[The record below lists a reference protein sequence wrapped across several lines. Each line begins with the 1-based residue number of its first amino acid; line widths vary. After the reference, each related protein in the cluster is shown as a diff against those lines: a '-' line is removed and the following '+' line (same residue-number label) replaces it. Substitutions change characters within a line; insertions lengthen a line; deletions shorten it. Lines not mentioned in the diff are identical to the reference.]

1 MHWCNYISADSM
13 HLFTES
19 QLEQSIIQLFEAE
32 GYSHVP
38 GSSIMRKADEVV
50 LRNELADYLQHRY
63 QGEGITA
70 DEVDRAIRKIVQ
82 ANGSSVYEE
91 NRQFMQLMM
100 EGFSL
105 KREDPAKP
113 NLYIYPV
120 NFDTKHKDANRFKIV
135 NQLEIEGPKEK
146 RIPDAILY
154 VNGLPLVVLE
164 FKSAV
169 NENTTIMDAYK
180 QVMVRYTRDIPQLFR
195 YNALVVLSDGA
206 NNRYG
211 SVFAGYEFFTAWRK
225 IEPNEKPIDGIP
237 TLQTMVRGL
246 FNRERF
252 LEVLHDFIYIPD
264 SSKNDTKI
272 VCRYPQ
278 FYGAKA
284 LYKNILIHSHI
295 NGGDGKG
302 GTYFGAT
309 GCGKSLTMLFL
320 TRLLM
325 RSKALC
331 SPTILMITDRTD
343 LDDQLSRQVLMA
355 KRYIGDEMVMQVESR
370 AQLKELLQ
378 GRSSGGVFLTT
389 IQKFSKDIDLLSKRQ
404 NIICISDEAHRSQL
418 SLDQKIAV
426 GEDGVKRK
434 YGFAHYLHESF
445 PNATYVG
452 FTGTPIDATINV
464 FGPIVDEYTMID
476 AVNDQVT
483 RAIVYEGRAS
493 KVILDSQKVKEIED
507 YYNQCAEEG
516 TSEYQLTESK
526 KAMTRMEVIL
536 SNPDIIRRI
545 ATDFVQHYERRIEEG
560 STVEGKAMI
569 VCASR
574 DIAYQLYKE
583 ILKQRPE
590 WGEIRQSADGV
601 VLTKEEQEKITPIE
615 RMKMVFIRDKDDE
628 KELWDLL
635 GSDEEKKKLDLQ
647 FKEPKSNFK
656 IALVVDMWITGF
668 DVPCLDTMY
677 CYKPLQLHTLIQ
689 TVSRVNRNY
698 PGKDKG
704 LVVDYLGIKRNMNTA
719 MRKYA
724 NGGMSETPIEAVDQ
738 AVKLFKDELSVLRSY
753 FHGFDYTPF
762 ATGTPLEQLDTLNK
776 GAELM
781 LATKEQE
788 KNFMKHA
795 LIAKQTFGVCQNHD
809 SVTTTDV
816 AQLHFFSAVRAV
828 IYKMT
833 KGDAPDAALMNK
845 KVLELVNEALVS
857 DEVEALCNMGF
868 NNAEQIDLLAN
879 QYLDKVMKIPYKNTK
894 VRLMERLLKQVI
906 SSIKLINKIK
916 AIDFSE
922 RLDAIVERYNDR
934 SDDLVMAE
942 EVIKQ
947 VTQQLANLLDDIVKD
962 STLPEGVPDIE
973 VKAFYDI
980 LVKVA
985 EEHNFA
991 HTFTKEQ
998 FAEMANCVKAIVD
1011 DKSKYVDCF
1020 KRDDIRA
1027 AMQVDIIIE
1036 LSKHG
1041 FPPVSH
1047 NDIYKAIM
1055 EQAENFKKNISHPHT
1070 VVFSS
1075 EGYDETQMAAEHHV
1089 QFTSN
1094 HDKVTIQSDHIDTF
1108 IENNSNK

>member
-1 MHWCNYISADSM
+1 M

-32 GYSHVP
+32 GYSYAP
-38 GSSIMRKADEVV
+38 GESIVRKPGEVV
-50 LRNELADYLQHRY
+50 LYDDLAQYLRTRY
-63 QGEGITA
+63 ASEDITE
-70 DEVDRAIRKIVQ
+70 DEVDRTIRKIVQ
-82 ANGSSVYEE
+82 HHGGSVYEE

-113 NLYIYPV
+113 NLYIYPIS
-120 NFDTKHKDANRFKIV
+120 FDGKHLHDNIFKIA
-135 NQLEIEGPKEK
+135 NQFEVDGSDQK
-146 RIPDAILY
+146 RIPDGVLF
-154 VNGLPLVVLE
+154 VNGLPMVVLE

-169 NENTTIMDAYK
+169 KESTTILDAYK
-180 QVMVRYTRDIPQLFR
+180 QVTVRYVRDIPQLFR
-195 YNALVVLSDGA
+195 YNAFVVISDGV

-225 IEPNEKPIDGIP
+225 IEPQEKPIDGIP

-246 FNRERF
+246 FNQERL

-264 SSKNDTKI
+264 SSKNDMKV

-284 LYKNILIHSHI
+284 LYKNILRHSHL

-309 GCGKSLTMLFL
+309 GCGKSFTMLFL

-331 SPTILMITDRTD
+331 SPTILLITDRTD

-355 KRYIGDEMVMQVESR
+355 KQYIGDEMVLQVESR
-370 AQLKELLQ
+370 AHLKELLQ

-418 SLDQKIAV
+418 SLDQKI
-426 GEDGVKRK
+426 EIDDDGVKRK
-434 YGFAHYLHESF
+434 YGFAHYLHESL

-452 FTGTPIDATINV
+452 FTGTPIDATIEV
-464 FGPIVDEYTMID
+464 FGPVVDEYTMID
-476 AVNDQVT
+476 AVNDEVT
-483 RAIVYEGRAS
+483 RAIIYEGRAA
-493 KVILDSQKVKEIED
+493 KVIVDSQKVKEIEE
-507 YYNQCAEEG
+507 YYNKCADEG
-516 TSEYQLTESK
+516 ASEYQIAESK
-526 KAMTRMEVIL
+526 KAMTQMEVLL
-536 SNPDIIRRI
+536 SNPDIISRI
-545 ATDFVQHYERRIEEG
+545 AVDFIQHYERRIEEG

-574 DIAYQLYKE
+574 GIAYQLYKE
-583 ILKQRPE
+583 ILRHRPQ
-590 WGEIRQSADGV
+590 WGEVLQSADGA
-601 VLTKEEQEKITPIE
+601 VLTKEEKEKIKPIE
-615 RMKMVFIRDKDDE
+615 CMKMVFIRDKDDE
-628 KELWDLL
+628 KALWDLL
-635 GSDEEKKKLDLQ
+635 GSDEDRKKLDLQ

-677 CYKPLQLHTLIQ
+677 CYKPLQLHSLIQ

-704 LVVDYLGIKRNMNTA
+704 LVVDYLGIKRNLNAA

-724 NGGMSETPIEAVDQ
+724 NGGMEQTPVEAVEQ
-738 AVKLFKDELSVLRSY
+738 AVKLFKDELSVLHSY
-753 FHGFDYTPF
+753 FHGFDYSPF

-781 LATKEQE
+781 IATKEQE

-809 SVTTTDV
+809 DVTMQDV
-816 AQLHFFSAVRAV
+816 ERLHFFSAVRSV

-833 KGDAPDAALMNK
+833 KGDAPDAAQMNK
-845 KVLELVNEALVS
+845 RVLELVNNALVS
-857 DEVEALCNMGF
+857 DEVEVICNMGLG
-868 NNAEQIDLLAN
+868 NAEQINVLAH
-879 QYLDKVMKIPYKNTK
+879 QYLDKINKIPLKNTK

-906 SSIKLINKIK
+906 SSIKQINRIR

-922 RLDAIVERYNDR
+922 RLDAIVEKYNDR

-942 EVIKQ
+942 EVIQQ
-947 VTQQLANLLDDIVKD
+947 VTQQLAELLDDIVKD
-962 STLPEGVPDIE
+962 SNLPEGVPDIE

-980 LVKVA
+980 LKKVA
-985 EEHNFA
+985 EQHNFA
-991 HTFTKEQ
+991 EKFTEKQ
-998 FAEMANCVKAIVD
+998 FADMANCVKAIVD
-1011 DKSKYVDCF
+1011 DKSKFVDCF

-1041 FPPVSH
+1041 FPPMSH

-1055 EQAENFKKNISHPHT
+1055 EQAENFKKNTNRPREISFT
-1070 VVFSS
+1070 IT
-1075 EGYDETQMAAEHHV
+1075 EDITETAFAAESSA
-1089 QFTSN
+1089 QYDPT
-1094 HDKVTIQSDHIDTF
+1094 HDDK
-1108 IENNSNK
+1108 

>member
-1 MHWCNYISADSM
+1 M

-19 QLEQSIIQLFEAE
+19 QLEQSIIQLFVAE
-32 GYSHVP
+32 GYSYVP
-38 GSSIMRKADEVV
+38 GDHIQRKPGEVV
-50 LRNELADYLQHRY
+50 LHDDMEQYLQARY
-63 QGEGITA
+63 AGEDITA
-70 DEVDRAIRKIVQ
+70 DEVDRAIRRIVQ
-82 ANGSSVYEE
+82 SHGGSVYEE

-105 KREDPAKP
+105 KREDTTKP
-113 NLYIYPV
+113 NLYIYPISFDSKHQSV
-120 NFDTKHKDANRFKIV
+120 NIFKIV
-135 NQLEIEGPKEK
+135 NQFEIEGADQK
-146 RIPDAILY
+146 RIPDGVLF

-169 NENTTIMDAYK
+169 KESTTILDAYK
-180 QVMVRYTRDIPQLFR
+180 QVTIRYMRDIPQLFR
-195 YNALVVLSDGA
+195 YNAFVVISDGV

-225 IEPNEKPIDGIP
+225 IEPQEKPIDGIP

-246 FNRERF
+246 FNQSRL
-252 LEVLHDFIYIPD
+252 LEVLHDFIFIPD
-264 SSKNDTKI
+264 SSKNDMKV

-284 LYKNILIHSHI
+284 LYKNILLHSHQ

-309 GCGKSLTMLFL
+309 GCGKSFTMLFL

-331 SPTILMITDRTD
+331 SPTILLITDRTD

-355 KRYIGDEMVMQVESR
+355 KQYIGDEMVLQVESR
-370 AQLKELLQ
+370 AHLKELLQ

-418 SLDQKIAV
+418 SLDQKIEV
-426 GEDGVKRK
+426 DEDGVRRK
-434 YGFAHYLHESF
+434 YGFAHYLHESL

-452 FTGTPIDATINV
+452 FTGTPIDATIEV
-464 FGPIVDEYTMID
+464 FGPVVDEYTMID
-476 AVNDQVT
+476 AVNDEVT
-483 RAIVYEGRAS
+483 RAIIYEGRAA
-493 KVILDSQKVKEIED
+493 KVIVDSQKVKEIEE
-507 YYNQCAEEG
+507 YYNKCADEG
-516 TSEYQLTESK
+516 ASEYQIAESK
-526 KAMTRMEVIL
+526 KAMTQMEVLL
-536 SNPDIIRRI
+536 SNPDIISRI
-545 ATDFVQHYERRIEEG
+545 AVDFIQHYELRIEEG

-574 DIAYQLYKE
+574 GIAYQLYKE
-583 ILKQRPE
+583 ILHLRPQ
-590 WGEIRQSADGV
+590 WGEVMQSADGA
-601 VLTKEEQEKITPIE
+601 VLTKEEKEKIKPIE

-628 KELWDLL
+628 KALWDLL
-635 GSDEEKKKLDLQ
+635 GSDEERKKLDLQ

-677 CYKPLQLHTLIQ
+677 CYKPLQLHSLIQ

-704 LVVDYLGIKRNMNTA
+704 LVVDYLGIKRNLNAA

-724 NGGMSETPIEAVDQ
+724 NGGMEQTPVEAVEQ
-738 AVKLFKDELSVLRSY
+738 AVKLFKDELSVLHSY
-753 FHGFDYTPF
+753 FQGFDYSPF

-781 LATKEQE
+781 IATKELE

-809 SVTTTDV
+809 DVTMQDV
-816 AQLHFFSAVRAV
+816 ERLHFFSAVRSV

-833 KGDAPDAALMNK
+833 KGDAPDAAHMNK
-845 KVLELVNEALVS
+845 RVLELVNNALVS
-857 DEVEALCNMGF
+857 DEVEVICNMGLG
-868 NNAEQIDLLAN
+868 NAEQIDVLAH
-879 QYLDKVMKIPYKNTK
+879 QYLDKINKIPLKNTK

-906 SSIKLINKIK
+906 SSIKQINRIR

-922 RLDAIVERYNDR
+922 RLDAIVEKYNDR

-942 EVIKQ
+942 EVIQQ
-947 VTQQLANLLDDIVKD
+947 VTQQLAELLDDIVKD
-962 STLPEGVPDIE
+962 SSLPEGVPDIE

-980 LVKVA
+980 LKKVA
-985 EEHNFA
+985 EQHNFA
-991 HTFTKEQ
+991 DKFTEEQ
-998 FAEMANCVKAIVD
+998 FADMANCVKAIVD
-1011 DKSKYVDCF
+1011 DKSKFVDCF

-1055 EQAENFKKNISHPHT
+1055 EQAENFKKNSNLHRNVELIP
-1070 VVFSS
+1070 
-1075 EGYDETQMAAEHHV
+1075 ETDDFFATNSAAEPY
-1089 QFTSN
+1089 S
-1094 HDKVTIQSDHIDTF
+1094 
-1108 IENNSNK
+1108 EYNNE

>member
-1 MHWCNYISADSM
+1 M

-19 QLEQSIIQLFEAE
+19 QLEQSIIQLFVAE
-32 GYSHVP
+32 GYIYVP
-38 GSSIMRKADEVV
+38 GDHIQRKPGEVV
-50 LRNELADYLQHRY
+50 LHDDLSQYLLARY
-63 QGEGITA
+63 AGEDITP
-70 DEVDRAIRKIVQ
+70 DEVDRAIRRIVQ
-82 ANGSSVYEE
+82 SHGGSVYEE

-105 KREDPAKP
+105 KREDPTKP
-113 NLYIYPV
+113 NLYIYPIS
-120 NFDTKHKDANRFKIV
+120 FDSKHQSANIFKIV
-135 NQLEIEGPKEK
+135 NQFEIEGADQK
-146 RIPDAILY
+146 RIPDGVLF

-169 NENTTIMDAYK
+169 KESTTILDAYK
-180 QVMVRYTRDIPQLFR
+180 QVTVRYVRDIPQLFR
-195 YNALVVLSDGA
+195 YNAFVVISDGV

-211 SVFAGYEFFTAWRK
+211 SVFASYEFFTSWRK
-225 IEPNEKPIDGIP
+225 IEPQEKPIDGIP

-246 FNRERF
+246 FNQGRL
-252 LEVLHDFIYIPD
+252 LEVLHDFIFIPD
-264 SSKNDTKI
+264 SSKNDIKV

-284 LYKNILIHSHI
+284 LYKNILLHSHL

-309 GCGKSLTMLFL
+309 GCGKSFTMLFL

-331 SPTILMITDRTD
+331 SPTILLITDRTD

-355 KRYIGDEMVMQVESR
+355 KQYIGDEMLMQVESR
-370 AQLKELLQ
+370 AHLKELLK

-418 SLDQKIAV
+418 SLEQKIEI
-426 GEDGVKRK
+426 GEDGVTRK
-434 YGFAHYLHESF
+434 YGFAHYLHESL

-452 FTGTPIDATINV
+452 FTGTPIDATIEV
-464 FGPIVDEYTMID
+464 FGPVVDEYTMID
-476 AVNDQVT
+476 AVNDEVT
-483 RAIVYEGRAS
+483 RAIIYEGRAA
-493 KVILDSQKVKEIED
+493 KVIVDSQKVKEIED
-507 YYNQCAEEG
+507 YYNKCADEG
-516 TSEYQLTESK
+516 ASEYQIAESK
-526 KAMTRMEVIL
+526 KAMTQMEVLL
-536 SNPDIIRRI
+536 SNPDIISRI
-545 ATDFVQHYERRIEEG
+545 AVDFIQHYERRIEEG

-574 DIAYQLYKE
+574 GIAYQLYKE
-583 ILKQRPE
+583 ILHHRPQ
-590 WGEIRQSADGV
+590 WGEVMQSADGA
-601 VLTKEEQEKITPIE
+601 VLTQEEKEKIKPIE

-628 KELWDLL
+628 KALWDLL
-635 GSDEEKKKLDLQ
+635 GSDEERKTLDLQ

-677 CYKPLQLHTLIQ
+677 CYKPLQLHSLIQ

-704 LVVDYLGIKRNMNTA
+704 LVVDYLGIKRNLNAA

-724 NGGMSETPIEAVDQ
+724 NGGMDQTPVEAVEQ
-738 AVKLFKDELSVLRSY
+738 AVKLFKDELSVLHSY
-753 FHGFDYTPF
+753 FHGFDYSPF
-762 ATGTPLEQLDTLNK
+762 ATGTPLEQLDTLNQ

-781 LATKEQE
+781 IATKDQE

-809 SVTTTDV
+809 DVTVQDV
-816 AQLHFFSAVRAV
+816 ERLHFFSAVRSV

-833 KGDAPDAALMNK
+833 KGDAPDAAQMNK
-845 KVLELVNEALVS
+845 RVLELVNNALVS
-857 DEVEALCNMGF
+857 DEVEVICNMGLG
-868 NNAEQIDLLAN
+868 NAEQIDVLAH
-879 QYLDKVMKIPYKNTK
+879 QYLDKVNKIPLKNTK

-906 SSIKLINKIK
+906 NSIKQINRIR
-916 AIDFSE
+916 AIDFSD
-922 RLDAIVERYNDR
+922 RLAAIVEKYNDR

-942 EVIKQ
+942 EVIQQ
-947 VTQQLANLLDDIVKD
+947 VTQQLAELLDDIVKD
-962 STLPEGVPDIE
+962 SNLPEGVPDIE

-980 LVKVA
+980 LKKVA
-985 EEHNFA
+985 EQHNFA
-991 HTFTKEQ
+991 EKFTEEQ
-998 FAEMANCVKAIVD
+998 FADMANCVKAIVD
-1011 DKSKYVDCF
+1011 DKSKFVDCF

-1055 EQAENFKKNISHPHT
+1055 EQAENFKKNVGAKSHMA
-1070 VVFSS
+1070 V
-1075 EGYDETQMAAEHHV
+1075 GYPWMDEETGTSLAAEPAAPYNHH
-1089 QFTSN
+1089 S
-1094 HDKVTIQSDHIDTF
+1094 
-1108 IENNSNK
+1108 